1 MSSAEVTSHCSATD
15 LVSKIRVLLSEK
27 LLIQVESPD
36 ADLLAAGGLDS
47 TSLVELALGLEKL
60 FDCRIDF
67 AELEIENLWF
77 VAKLAET
84 VAALKSMVV
93 APVNMSR

>member
-15 LVSKIRVLLSEK
+15 LVSKIRVLLGEK

-67 AELEIENLWF
+67 AELEIENF
-77 VAKLAET
+77 RSIAKIAET
-84 VAALKSMVV
+84 VAALKTKVV
-93 APVNMSR
+93 ATAKMA